1 MTSHNYFNFLWPTNP
16 IFIKTTNVL
25 FEMTQLRM
33 LNYFRLYI
41 GLHFFRMVGSNNFDE
56 IEIQKYFFLIKFP
69 KPQNSNKECIF
80 SRNKQLETDFF
91 FFFQFSPLSKTEV

>member
-16 IFIKTTNVL
+16 IFIKKTTNVF
-25 FEMTQLRM
+25 FEMRM

-56 IEIQKYFFLIKFP
+56 IEIQK
-69 KPQNSNKECIF
+69 
-80 SRNKQLETDFF
+80 
-91 FFFQFSPLSKTEV
+91 